1 VSWLALL
8 AILLIMAGVP
18 AVILSPAHH
27 RWRWGAGVLA
37 LIVLVIVC
45 GALDES
51 ARKTAQF
58 ALMPNG
64 LAWLSVGSIATASFM
79 LNRHRVGALLT
90 VAFVLLA
97 LGGNQWLG
105 GVLIASLER
114 RIDAQAPGSDE
125 HYDVVCVL
133 GGGSNRRFDGLPQ
146 LGPTGDRL
154 RLGMLLLRQQ
164 RTPLLMTT
172 GVFAP
177 DTRQLWEQLGIPAD
191 QILVQTEPENTAQEI
206 ALIKRLAGERGWKHI
221 GVVSSAWHL
230 PRVARLAAQQGLSV
244 LPIPCDWLGGI
255 PPWTGEIVV
264 PKAEGARLIEIG
276 LKEHLGVWLGR

>member
-1 VSWLALL
+1 MSWLALL

-18 AVILSPAHH
+18 AVILSPKHH
-27 RWRWGAGVLA
+27 RWRWGAGVLGMMILA
-37 LIVLVIVC
+37 VVSA
-45 GALDES
+45 ALDET
-51 ARKTAQF
+51 ARKTLQF
-58 ALMPNG
+58 TLMPNG
-64 LAWLSVGSIATASFM
+64 LAWLLIGSIATACFM
-79 LNRHRVGALLT
+79 LNRHRVGAFLA
-90 VAFVLLA
+90 VAFVLLT

-105 GVLIASLER
+105 GVLITNLER
-114 RIDAQAPGSDE
+114 RIDAQAPASDE
-125 HYDVVCVL
+125 RYDVVCVL
-133 GGGSNRRFDGLPQ
+133 GGGSNRRFDSQPQ

-177 DTRQLWEQLGIPAD
+177 DTRQLWEQLGVPGD
-191 QILVQTEPENTAQEI
+191 HVLVQPEPENTAQEI
-206 ALIKRLAGERGWKHI
+206 ALIKRLAGERGWKRI

-244 LPIPCDWLGGI
+244 LPLPCDWLGGI

-264 PKAEGARLIEIG
+264 PKAEGARLIELA
-276 LKEHLGVWLGR
+276 LKEQLGVWLGR